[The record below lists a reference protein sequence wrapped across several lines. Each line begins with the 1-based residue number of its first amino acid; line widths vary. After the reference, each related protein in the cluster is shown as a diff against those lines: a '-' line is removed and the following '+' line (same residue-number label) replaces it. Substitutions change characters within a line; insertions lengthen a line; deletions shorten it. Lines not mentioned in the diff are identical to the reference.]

1 MGNDNQK
8 TGRKKFYSAN
18 GPFFSANRSAKKK
31 KNVLLQ
37 VYGNLPETG
46 ISAVCRR
53 LGHRDCGGPP
63 AQRPSV
69 PAAVSG
75 PSLPA
80 DAHAAQA
87 KVAVCRADPDPPDPL
102 RFLLFP
108 HRHAAPGLRCPA
120 ASPGRVRPRRAAHA
134 GRSAH
139 AQRPAPGK
147 TRDDAPAAGSPD
159 HCRQPRRQGFLPC
172 PPQRT
177 ARQGAGSRTQG
188 PGTGPAERG
197 NAPVQNRPQD
207 RPGLPRR
214 HPLCRKHERIP
225 QNPSGRP
232 RRAPYRPLQPQ
243 APLRAA

>member
-1 MGNDNQK
+1 MGNDNQIP
-8 TGRKKFYSAN
+8 GRKKFYSAN

-31 KNVLLQ
+31 KTYFCKCMETFRRQEYLL
-37 VYGNLPETG
+37 YAALTLTLLTLFGFYCFHTG
-46 ISAVCRR
+46 M
-53 LGHRDCGGPP
+53 
-63 AQRPSV
+63 Q
-69 PAAVSG
+69 
-75 PSLPA
+75 
-80 DAHAAQA
+80 
-87 KVAVCRADPDPPDPL
+87 PPD
-102 RFLLFP
+102 FG
-108 HRHAAPGLRCPA
+108 APPPP
-120 ASPGRVRPRRAAHA
+120 PGRVRPRRAAHA

-139 AQRPAPGK
+139 ARRPPSGK
-147 TRDDAPAAGSPD
+147 TRNDAPAARSLD